1 MVSHVAILSLFN
13 SFTSYSLF
21 YHLLLAGAL
30 YIIRQNSSIFSQHP
44 RATAEVERTLLHA
57 QLLVFAF
64 YACLL
69 QALGVGSAVIF
80 AISGAGLFVGVGFDV
95 LVLFLRDGTE
105 HVPLITY
112 AVGQVL
118 PQLFGAVVFYTTVDI
133 FVPLVCVLSLYLK
146 VDGLLIFFSVRVGRQ
161 EGWER

>member
-1 MVSHVAILSLFN
+1 M
-13 SFTSYSLF
+13 
-21 YHLLLAGAL
+21 
-30 YIIRQNSSIFSQHP
+30 
-44 RATAEVERTLLHA
+44 
-57 QLLVFAF
+57 
-64 YACLL
+64 
-69 QALGVGSAVIF
+69 IF